1 MMYEEVVRDFAL
13 RTRKNLE
20 ALEALHERNDEV
32 FEVTQLINSM
42 LGLLVFPQQEYV
54 ESIPKTP
61 LKDLLQDGW
70 PIPRVTGNFQQVTD
84 LNQLIRYLRN
94 AVAHFNIK
102 FIGDGKD
109 GENNIKVLRV
119 WNMAPVRDKQ
129 GKIERNDEGKII
141 EEKNWEADLTVTQL
155 RSIANRFID
164 LLLGSSSTHNPS
176 SLQGTRRQAARP

>member
-20 ALEALHERNDEV
+20 AIEALQSLDAGV

-61 LKDLLQDGW
+61 LEELRRDGW
-70 PIPRVTGNFQQVTD
+70 PIPRVTGEFQQVTD
-84 LNQLIRYLRN
+84 LNQLVRYLRN
-94 AVAHFNIK
+94 AVAHFNIV
-102 FIGDGKD
+102 FIGD

-119 WNMAPVRDKQ
+119 WNMAPVRNENGKMLRGQD
-129 GKIERNDEGKII
+129 GKIV
-141 EEKNWEADLTVTQL
+141 EEKNWEAELTVHQL
-155 RSIANRFID
+155 RGIATRFID
-164 LLLGSSSTHNPS
+164 LLLGPASTHNPAVHRP
-176 SLQGTRRQAARP
+176 LRDKAAQGR